1 MTHFVLRSK
10 RTSMGM
16 RLTFSEDGER
26 VPDISQPKGPRGGM
40 RGRESSI
47 FIYFKR
53 YLLLPER
60 IKESNKDHL
69 FGTVHKKSTG

>member
-40 RGRESSI
+40 RGGEGGITGRGY
-47 FIYFKR
+47 IYN
-53 YLLLPER
+53 Y
-60 IKESNKDHL
+60 D
-69 FGTVHKKSTG
+69 